1 MPRPP
6 RSNPKTRTRAIEL
19 RKELTPAERKL
30 WANLR
35 GDQLG
40 VNFRRQHAIGN
51 FIPDFVCIKKKLIIE
66 LDGSQ
71 HLEQE
76 EYDEERTKY
85 FETLGYKVIRFWNSD
100 VMKNMDGVI
109 RAIIFAL
116 EGQSP
121 SKDEKEIKIVE
132 GKCPPSRPSPKC
144 DDGAVEFGGRG
155 MKILNEY
162 FCHHPG

>member
-30 WANLR
+30 WARIRN
-35 GDQLG
+35 DQLG
-40 VNFRRQHAIGN
+40 INFRRQHAIGN
-51 FIPDFVCIKKKLIIE
+51 FIPDFVCIEKKLIIE

-85 FETLGYKVIRFWNSD
+85 FKSIGYKVIRFWNND

-116 EGQSP
+116 D
-121 SKDEKEIKIVE
+121 K
-132 GKCPPSRPSPKC
+132 
-144 DDGAVEFGGRG
+144 A
-155 MKILNEY
+155 
-162 FCHHPG
+162 